1 MVMTEIDAEER
12 VKASLYFFP
21 FLPPLP
27 QMLGRGLEMFR
38 NICARIRE
46 RSGLRGSGMVRIGRK
61 KCKGDGETRKKLNE
75 MGKLFEN

>member
-12 VKASLYFFP
+12 VKASLYF
-21 FLPPLP
+21 LLSCPPTP
-27 QMLGRGLEMFR
+27 NAGQRFR

-46 RSGLRGSGMVRIGRK
+46 RSSRRRSGMVRVGRR

-75 MGKLFEN
+75 MGKLLEN